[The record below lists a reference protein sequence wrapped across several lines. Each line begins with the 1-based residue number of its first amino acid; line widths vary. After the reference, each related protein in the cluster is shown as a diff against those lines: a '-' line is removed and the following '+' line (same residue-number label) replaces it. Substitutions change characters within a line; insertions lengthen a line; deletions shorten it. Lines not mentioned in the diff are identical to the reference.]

1 MAIPRAKADGAVGSA
16 GGHGAGANGAG
27 TARRRVLSVEDDLL
41 VGMGLKAQLERLGHS
56 VVGQASGAP
65 DAMALYR
72 EHKPDVVLLDIR
84 LDDADGIDVAGQL
97 LKERRAPMIIIS
109 AYSDKELVD
118 RASAAGVFG
127 YLIKPAN
134 AEALQAQM
142 EVAVRRFEEQERL
155 AAEKRELEE
164 TLQARKLVE
173 RAKGI
178 FMKRLGL
185 DEPEAHR
192 RLQQE
197 SQKRRIGI
205 AELAKRVI
213 ESEEMLG
220 GGRS

>member
-1 MAIPRAKADGAVGSA
+1 
-16 GGHGAGANGAG
+16 
-27 TARRRVLSVEDDLL
+27 
-41 VGMGLKAQLERLGHS
+41 
-56 VVGQASGAP
+56 
-65 DAMALYR
+65 
-72 EHKPDVVLLDIR
+72 
-84 LDDADGIDVAGQL
+84 
-97 LKERRAPMIIIS
+97 MIIIS
-109 AYSDKELVD
+109 AYSDKELIE
-118 RASAAGVFG
+118 RAGAAGVFG

-164 TLQARKLVE
+164 TLQSRKLVE

-220 GGRS
+220 GGPA

>member
-1 MAIPRAKADGAVGSA
+1 MALAKAKADGGGGNGGSD
-16 GGHGAGANGAG
+16 GSTGVK
-27 TARRRVLSVEDDLL
+27 RRVLIVEDDLL

-65 DAMALYR
+65 EAMALYK

-84 LDDADGIDVAGQL
+84 LDEADGIEVATQL

-109 AYSDKELVD
+109 AYSDRELID
-118 RASAAGVFG
+118 RAGAAGVFG

-142 EVAVRRFEEQERL
+142 EVAVKRFEEHERL
-155 AAEKRELEE
+155 TAEKRELEE

-220 GGRS
+220 GGPT

>member
-1 MAIPRAKADGAVGSA
+1 MAVAKARTDGA
-16 GGHGAGANGAG
+16 GGGGGAA
-27 TARRRVLSVEDDLL
+27 TRRRVLIVEDDML

-56 VVGQASGAP
+56 VVGQAAGAP
-65 DAMALYR
+65 EALALYR

-109 AYSDKELVD
+109 AYSDKELID

-142 EVAVRRFEEQERL
+142 EVAVRRFDERERL

-164 TLQARKLVE
+164 TLQTRKLVE

-220 GGRS
+220 GQ

>member
-1 MAIPRAKADGAVGSA
+1 MAVAKAKADGAGAA
-16 GGHGAGANGAG
+16 GGN
-27 TARRRVLSVEDDLL
+27 TPSKRRVLIVEDDML

-56 VVGQASGAP
+56 VIGQASGAP
-65 DAMALYR
+65 EAMALYR
-72 EHKPDVVLLDIR
+72 QHKPDVVLLDIR
-84 LDDADGIDVAGQL
+84 LDDADGIDVASQL

-109 AYSDKELVD
+109 AYSDKELID
-118 RASAAGVFG
+118 RASAAGVYG

-142 EVAVRRFEEQERL
+142 EVAVKRFEEQERL
-155 AAEKRELEE
+155 TAEKRELEE
-164 TLQARKLVE
+164 TLLTRKLVE

-185 DEPEAHR
+185 DESEAHR

-197 SQKRRIGI
+197 SQKRRMSI
-205 AELAKRVI
+205 ADLAKRVI

-220 GGRS
+220 GGP

>member
-1 MAIPRAKADGAVGSA
+1 MAALKANARANGADGAQGA
-16 GGHGAGANGAG
+16 DGGQ
-27 TARRRVLSVEDDLL
+27 RPVKRRVLIVEDDTL

-56 VVGQASGAP
+56 VVGQASRGP
-65 DAMALYR
+65 EAMTLYK

-109 AYSDKELVD
+109 AYSDKDLVD

-155 AAEKRELEE
+155 AAEKRELEQTLE
-164 TLQARKLVE
+164 TRKLIE

-197 SQKRRIGI
+197 SQKRRINI

-220 GGRS
+220 GGPT

>member
-1 MAIPRAKADGAVGSA
+1 MAAIKSR
-16 GGHGAGANGAG
+16 ANGASDSG
-27 TARRRVLSVEDDLL
+27 GPGGSTSVMRRVLIVEDDML

-65 DAMALYR
+65 EAMALYR

-84 LDDADGIDVAGQL
+84 LDEADGIEVAAQL
-97 LKERRAPMIIIS
+97 LKERRTPMIIIS
-109 AYSDKELVD
+109 AYSDRELID
-118 RASAAGVFG
+118 RAGAAGVFG

-134 AEALQAQM
+134 AEALQAQI
-142 EVAVRRFEEQERL
+142 EVAAKRFEEHERL
-155 AAEKRELEE
+155 SAEKRELEE

-178 FMKRLGL
+178 FMKRLAL

-220 GGRS
+220 GGPT

>member
-1 MAIPRAKADGAVGSA
+1 MKGEYMAVAKAKADGSDGA
-16 GGHGAGANGAG
+16 GGGAG
-27 TARRRVLSVEDDLL
+27 TARRRVLIVEDDML

-65 DAMALYR
+65 EAMALYK

-84 LDDADGIDVAGQL
+84 LDDADGIEVATQL
-97 LKERRAPMIIIS
+97 LKERRTPMIIIS
-109 AYSDKELVD
+109 AYSDKELIE
-118 RASAAGVFG
+118 RAGAAGVFG

-220 GGRS
+220 GGPS

>member
-1 MAIPRAKADGAVGSA
+1 MAPAKAAPRANGSDGANSVK
-16 GGHGAGANGAG
+16 
-27 TARRRVLSVEDDLL
+27 RRVLIVEDDTL

-56 VVGQASGAP
+56 VVGQASTAP
-65 DAMALYR
+65 EAVALYR
-72 EHKPDVVLLDIR
+72 EHRPDIVLLDIR

-109 AYSDKELVD
+109 AYSDKDLID
-118 RASAAGVFG
+118 RASAVGVFG

-134 AEALQAQM
+134 AEALQAQI
-142 EVAVRRFEEQERL
+142 EVASRRFEEQEQL
-155 AAEKRELEE
+155 AAEKRELEQTLE
-164 TLQARKLVE
+164 TRKLIE

-197 SQKRRIGI
+197 SQKRRINI

-220 GGRS
+220 GGPG